1 MNDQGREPLLIK
13 DQLDSSG
20 LIQSGGGGRLRR
32 HRSDG
37 VLISRGR
44 LVHENIEASK
54 SLAEDG
60 FHLAVLDLRRL
71 SPLDRTLINET
82 VRAAG
87 VHEANR
93 IGSFGAEI
101 AAHISEACR
110 GSGARPERRI
120 ATPDSRIPAASNLH
134 RSLIPGGRRIH
145 EEIQAWMGKG

>member
-1 MNDQGREPLLIK
+1 MN

-20 LIQSGGGGRLRR
+20 PIQSGGGGRLRR

-37 VLISRGR
+37 VLISRER

-82 VRAAG
+82 VLAAG
-87 VHEANR
+87 GNAVVVHEANR

-110 GSGARPERRI
+110 GSGARPVRRI

-145 EEIQAWMGKG
+145 EEIQAWTGKS